1 MSTGRVFE
9 LAFALNATMQGNFS
23 NIMKFAENTM
33 QKLKGQT
40 EQLKF
45 AQKQLSG
52 QWNESQAQ
60 IRSYSNQL
68 TTLNESYQR
77 GLITETEFRTEAAKI
92 TQAIK
97 QAGVSV
103 EEYRQNLSRIRTD
116 MQKTAMAQK
125 NLTDAIAARKS
136 AFMDYSSAKSNFVSA
151 ATSAYMLAQAM
162 SGPIEA
168 AAHFE
173 SAMADV
179 RKVVD
184 FDTPA
189 QFKDMQKD
197 ILALTRTLPMAGED
211 LAKIVA
217 AGGQSGIAREDLL
230 SFAES
235 AAKMGVAFD
244 ITADQA
250 GEMMAKWKTAFKLGQ
265 ADVVKLADQINYLGN
280 TTAASAPLISDVV
293 TRIGPLGEIGG
304 VASGEIAALGA
315 SMVGAGVNSE
325 IASTGIKN
333 LILSMTAGEA
343 ATSRQQEAFAKLG
356 MDAEAMAVKMQTD
369 AKGAILELFQALQSL
384 PKEAQ
389 GATLSQLVGRESIAA
404 IAPLLSNLDALKE
417 NLDKVTDASKY
428 SGSMQDEFAAR
439 CQTAEN
445 SLQLMKNAAAEAS
458 INIGSALLPVISD
471 AAKSVAEVSG
481 GFAQWASENPSLI
494 KGIAILAAGIMA
506 LNLYIKGTLVL
517 SKLWFFAK
525 ATWIALTAAQN
536 AAMLTAAASGTRL
549 SMVQKLLTAVQWAWN
564 AAMTANP
571 IGVIIVG
578 IAALIAAGYAL
589 YANWDKV
596 KQFFVTLWESPAA
609 QLALFLA
616 GPVGW
621 LIGIVAGII
630 ANWEQVKAW
639 FVLLWNEPGAAL
651 DQFVNMVKNKFA
663 TLVSYVEDKW
673 ERLKFALSN
682 PITATV
688 NMVQTGSVY
697 GNDGPQPP
705 GMASGGFVNHP
716 QLTWLAEGGYPEAVI
731 PLDGTAR
738 AMELWQ
744 QAGAALGVPTFN
756 QEMPAM
762 RQVAVST
769 AQTRPEIAIPEINMP
784 EMPEIVNVIPEINM
798 PEMPEIV
805 NVIPEINMPE
815 SAPQEIYVPRISVPE
830 TYIEAQPTPDITIPE
845 MPFMQQVLPEIAV
858 PAISTARQIP
868 HEANPQVELLSNAAD
883 IIHKAASVM
892 RAESTENAIL
902 ETPVVRSGGSN
913 VNIEFSAPITI
924 NGDADN
930 RTVTQIA
937 DAAQQMKRQFED
949 MFRDMMA
956 QQRRV
961 SFA

>member
-1 MSTGRVFE
+1 MSAGRVFE
-9 LAFALNATMQGNFS
+9 MAFALNATMKGNFG
-23 NIMKFAENTM
+23 NVMKFAERSM
-33 QKLKGQT
+33 QALKGQT

-60 IRSYSNQL
+60 IRNYSNQL
-68 TTLNESYQR
+68 TTLTESYQR
-77 GLITETEFRTEAAKI
+77 GLVTEEEYRREAAKI

-97 QAGVSV
+97 AAGMSV
-103 EEYRQNLSRIRTD
+103 EEYRSNLNRIQSE
-116 MQKTAMAQK
+116 MKQTANAQK
-125 NLTDAIAARKS
+125 ALTDAMANRRAA
-136 AFMDYSSAKSNFVSA
+136 AMNLANAKQDFVGA
-151 ATSAYMLAQAM
+151 AANAYMLAQAM
-162 SGPIEA
+162 AGPIEA

-179 RKVVD
+179 RKVVE
-184 FDTPA
+184 FDTPS

-197 ILALTRTLPMAGED
+197 ILALTRTLPMAAED

-244 ITADQA
+244 ITADEA
-250 GEMMAKWKTAFKLGQ
+250 GSMMAKWRTAFKLGQ
-265 ADVVKLADQINYLGN
+265 DDVVKLADQINYLGN

-343 ATSRQQEAFAKLG
+343 ATSRQREAFERLG
-356 MDAEAMAVKMQTD
+356 LDAETMAVKMQQD
-369 AKGAILELFQALQSL
+369 AKGAILELFQTLQAL

-417 NLDKVTDASKY
+417 NLDKVADASKY
-428 SGSMQDEFAAR
+428 SGSMQGEFATR

-445 SLQLMKNAAAEAS
+445 SLQLMKNAASEAS

-471 AAKSVAEVSG
+471 AAKNVAEISG
-481 GFAQWASENPSLI
+481 GFAAWAAENPGLI
-494 KGIAILAAGIMA
+494 KGIAMLAAGIVA
-506 LNLYIKGTLVL
+506 LNLYIKATLVL
-517 SKLWFFAK
+517 SNAWALAK
-525 ATWIALTAAQN
+525 ATWLALTAAQN
-536 AAMLTAAASGTRL
+536 AAMLTAAASGAKL
-549 SMVQKLLTAVQWAWN
+549 SLVQKALTAVQWAWN

-596 KQFFVTLWESPAA
+596 KKFFTTLWESPAA
-609 QLALFLA
+609 QLALFLM

-621 LIGIVAGII
+621 LIEIVAGII
-630 ANWEQVKAW
+630 ANWEEVKAW

-673 ERLKFALSN
+673 ERLKFVLAN

-697 GNDGPQPP
+697 GDDGPKAP

-744 QAGAALGVPTFN
+744 QAGASLGVHP
-756 QEMPAM
+756 
-762 RQVAVST
+762 VASGAVEAST
-769 AQTRPEIAIPEINMP
+769 
-784 EMPEIVNVIPEINM
+784 
-798 PEMPEIV
+798 
-805 NVIPEINMPE
+805 
-815 SAPQEIYVPRISVPE
+815 
-830 TYIEAQPTPDITIPE
+830 IEAP
-845 MPFMQQVLPEIAV
+845 
-858 PAISTARQIP
+858 
-868 HEANPQVELLSNAAD
+868 
-883 IIHKAASVM
+883 II
-892 RAESTENAIL
+892 
-902 ETPVVRSGGSN
+902 RSGGGD

-924 NGDADN
+924 NGNADN
-930 RTVTQIA
+930 KTVDQIA

-949 MFRDMMA
+949 MFRDMME

-961 SFA
+961 SLA

>member
-1 MSTGRVFE
+1 MSAGRVFE
-9 LAFALNATMQGNFS
+9 MAFALNATMKGNFG
-23 NIMKFAENTM
+23 NVMKFAERSM
-33 QKLKGQT
+33 QALKGQT

-60 IRSYSNQL
+60 IRNYSNQL
-68 TTLNESYQR
+68 TALTESYQR
-77 GLITETEFRTEAAKI
+77 GLVTEEEYRREAAKI

-97 QAGVSV
+97 TAGMSV
-103 EEYRQNLSRIRTD
+103 EEYRSNLNRIQSE
-116 MQKTAMAQK
+116 MKQTANAQK
-125 NLTDAIAARKS
+125 ALTDAMANRRAA
-136 AFMDYSSAKSNFVSA
+136 AMNLANAKQDFVGA
-151 ATSAYMLAQAM
+151 AANTYMLAQAM
-162 SGPIEA
+162 AGPIEA

-197 ILALTRTLPMAGED
+197 ILALTRTLPMAAED

-217 AGGQSGIAREDLL
+217 AGGQSGIAREDLM

-250 GEMMAKWKTAFKLGQ
+250 GEMMAKWRTAFKLEQ

-356 MDAEAMAVKMQTD
+356 LDAETMAVKMQTD

-417 NLDKVTDASKY
+417 NLDKVADASKY
-428 SGSMQDEFAAR
+428 SGSMQDEFATR

-445 SLQLMKNAAAEAS
+445 SLQLMKNAANEAS
-458 INIGSALLPVISD
+458 INIGSALLPTLSE
-471 AAKSVAEVSG
+471 AAKSAAEASG
-481 GFAQWASENPSLI
+481 GFAQWASENPGLI

-525 ATWIALTAAQN
+525 ETWIALTAAQN

-589 YANWDKV
+589 YANWGKV
-596 KQFFVTLWESPAA
+596 KAFMANLWDSPAA
-609 QLALFLA
+609 AVIAFISGPIGWIIYAAA
-616 GPVGW
+616 G
-621 LIGIVAGII
+621 LISH
-630 ANWEQVKAW
+630 WEEVKAW
-639 FVLLWNEPGAAL
+639 FTLLWNDPSAAL
-651 DQFVNMVKNKFA
+651 EVFVNMVKNKFA
-663 TLVSYVEDKW
+663 SMYQYVKEKW
-673 ERLKFALSN
+673 EKLKYVLSN
-682 PITATV
+682 PITAAV
-688 NMVQTGSVY
+688 NFVEHGNVY
-697 GNDGPQPP
+697 GSMVHASTGISADEIRGL
-705 GMASGGFVNHP
+705 ASGGFVNHP

-744 QAGAALGVPTFN
+744 QAGASLGVHP
-756 QEMPAM
+756 
-762 RQVAVST
+762 VASGAVEAST
-769 AQTRPEIAIPEINMP
+769 
-784 EMPEIVNVIPEINM
+784 
-798 PEMPEIV
+798 
-805 NVIPEINMPE
+805 
-815 SAPQEIYVPRISVPE
+815 
-830 TYIEAQPTPDITIPE
+830 IEAP
-845 MPFMQQVLPEIAV
+845 
-858 PAISTARQIP
+858 
-868 HEANPQVELLSNAAD
+868 
-883 IIHKAASVM
+883 II
-892 RAESTENAIL
+892 
-902 ETPVVRSGGSN
+902 RSGGGD

-924 NGDADN
+924 NGNADN
-930 RTVTQIA
+930 RTVDQIA

-961 SFA
+961 SLA

>member
-1 MSTGRVFE
+1 MGTGRVFE

-45 AQKQLSG
+45 AQKQLSATWG
-52 QWNESQAQ
+52 ESQAKSQ
-60 IRSYSNQL
+60 AYENR
-68 TTLNESYQR
+68 LNLVTESYRR
-77 GLITETEFRTEAAKI
+77 GLLTQEEYLRAAAKI
-92 TQAIK
+92 TQAAK
-97 QAGVSV
+97 NAGMSI
-103 EEYRQNLSRIRTD
+103 EEYRQHLSRIQTD
-116 MQKTAMAQK
+116 MQKTVMAQK
-125 NLTDAIAARKS
+125 NLTDAIASRKS

-244 ITADQA
+244 ITADEA
-250 GEMMAKWKTAFKLGQ
+250 GSMMAKWRTAFKLSQG
-265 ADVVKLADQINYLGN
+265 DVVKLADQINYLGN

-417 NLDKVTDASKY
+417 NLDKVADASKY

-481 GFAQWASENPSLI
+481 GFAQWASENPGLI

-589 YANWDKV
+589 YANWEKV
-596 KQFFVTLWESPAA
+596 KAFMASLWDSPAA
-609 QLALFLA
+609 AVLAFIA
-616 GPVGW
+616 GPIGW
-621 LIGIVAGII
+621 IIYAAAGLISH
-630 ANWEQVKAW
+630 WEEVKAW
-639 FVLLWNEPGAAL
+639 FTLLWNDPSAAL
-651 DQFVNMVKNKFA
+651 EAFVNMVKNKFA
-663 TLVSYVEDKW
+663 SMYQYVAEKW
-673 ERLKFALSN
+673 SKLKYILSN
-682 PITATV
+682 PITAAV
-688 NMVQTGSVY
+688 NFVEHGNVY
-697 GNDGPQPP
+697 GSMVHQSS
-705 GMASGGFVNHP
+705 GMSADEIRGLASGGFVNHP

-784 EMPEIVNVIPEINM
+784 E
-798 PEMPEIV
+798 
-805 NVIPEINMPE
+805 

-830 TYIEAQPTPDITIPE
+830 TYIESQPTPDITIPE

-930 RTVTQIA
+930 RTVAQIA